1 MSSFPLECVRKEK
14 ARWVRANQTSKA
26 PGRCEVR
33 AHWTLRT
40 ENRSCWNIYSHN
52 SPGTPFTPWVDEH
65 RSKTLFILLQKTFSP
80 SLPSMLCDQML
91 SSFVNY
97 LFNFLKLLY
106 RFSLPSHSSKTFQ
119 PPPLLFFK
127 FMASFASIVVTYM
140 YAHTY
145 VFRNRYY
152 LCMLLCLYDVICMFV
167 FSVLT
172 IWYWITN
179 RHAFLWERQFLLLSA
194 FRWSL
199 TTWSKKDLTKTTSID

>member
-80 SLPSMLCDQML
+80 SLPIMLCDQML

-97 LFNFLKLLY
+97 LFNFLNYYIISPYPSILLKLSNPLHCY
-106 RFSLPSHSSKTFQ
+106 SSNSW
-119 PPPLLFFK
+119 PLLPQ
-127 FMASFASIVVTYM
+127 
-140 YAHTY
+140 
-145 VFRNRYY
+145 
-152 LCMLLCLYDVICMFV
+152 LLWHICMHIHMCLEIDIIFVCCYVCMMLYVCV
-167 FSVLT
+167 FSVDYLV
-172 IWYWITN
+172 
-179 RHAFLWERQFLLLSA
+179 LDSQ
-194 FRWSL
+194 
-199 TTWSKKDLTKTTSID
+199 